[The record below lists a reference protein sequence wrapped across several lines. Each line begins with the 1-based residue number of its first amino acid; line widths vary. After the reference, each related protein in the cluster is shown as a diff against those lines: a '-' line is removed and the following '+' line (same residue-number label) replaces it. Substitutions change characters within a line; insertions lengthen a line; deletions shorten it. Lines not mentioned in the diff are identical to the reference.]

1 MSPENA
7 QEFHDLFSRLTAQ
20 KRSRFDPRE
29 RFVILKRWGTVHT
42 QAYST
47 FSDALI
53 FAKGYLSGPHESTPV
68 AFVVD
73 TDPEYAAATLVMHGT
88 QESIA
93 DLRSEIRA
101 LYSGVLDGDQYAAK
115 LIESRIEESRVSA
128 KNATEQEG
136 AVRLIVILAVV
147 GVILYLIFAR

>member
-1 MSPENA
+1 MSPENT
-7 QEFHDLFSRLTAQ
+7 QEFRDLIGRFTAQ
-20 KRSRFDPRE
+20 KRFRFDPLE

-42 QAYST
+42 QAYAT
-47 FSDALI
+47 FSEALI
-53 FAKGYLSGPHESTPV
+53 FAEGYLSGPHESTPI

-93 DLRSEIRA
+93 NIKSEIRA
-101 LYSGVLDGDQYAAK
+101 LYSGVVDGDHYAAN

-136 AVRLIVILAVV
+136 SVRLFAILAVIGAV
-147 GVILYLIFAR
+147 LYLIFAR